1 MKHFSEAR
9 RDVQNGI
16 FQKKSDLADA
26 GVSRV
31 CLIWDIKGILR
42 VLLKIDEK
50 NNVEKAREAVLAIL
64 QSAAGPFW
72 KNEIWVWS
80 EDSSKAEEAVY
91 EQAWKHAETIDYGQP
106 EIKILDRHISK
117 ASWFNPPLNE
127 PWPLNEHTPPVLSF
141 YSFKG
146 GVGRTTA
153 LVSLAIQLAR
163 SGKKVAVID
172 LDLEAPGLSSLLPG
186 ADGQVAEY
194 GVVDFLLESSI
205 LESRGSMDISDY
217 CHVVDDQIVVADGP
231 PITVFPAG
239 KLDEYYLEKLARI
252 DYEALYAPMPGERP
266 GFLPLKEL
274 LKHIRSER
282 DVDYILIDSRAG
294 FHDLGGL
301 ALSGMSHLDVLF
313 GLSNEQ
319 SWRGM
324 ELVVRFLGRD
334 LIERDKKQ
342 LDCALVFAM
351 APAPGEKR
359 KDQFERFLDRSYE
372 LLSTNYY
379 DEEDAE
385 EDAEDEIRHPL
396 PSMDTTTKPHFPI
409 LIGFNPIIKD
419 AENIRD
425 IADLLSEGDFKNFAR
440 LLLERVGRALS

>member
-9 RDVQNGI
+9 RDVQNGVLR
-16 FQKKSDLADA
+16 KKSDLTGN

-42 VLLKIDEK
+42 ALLKVDEK
-50 NNVEKAREAVLAIL
+50 GDVENAKATVEGIL
-64 QSAAGPFW
+64 QDAAGPFW
-72 KNEIWVWS
+72 KDEIWVWS

-91 EQAWKHAETIDYGQP
+91 ERAWESAKSVDSGPP
-106 EIKILDRHISK
+106 EIKVLDRHISK
-117 ASWFNPPLNE
+117 ASWFNPVLDE
-127 PWPLNEHTPPVLSF
+127 PWPLKKQTPPVLSF

-194 GVVDFLLESSI
+194 GVVDYLLECCI
-205 LESRGSMDISDY
+205 LGSKGSMDIADY
-217 CHVVDDQIVVADGP
+217 YHLVDDPMLVADGP
-231 PITVFPAG
+231 PITVVPAG
-239 KLDEYYLEKLARI
+239 KLDHNYLEKLARI

-266 GFLPLKEL
+266 GVLPLKEL

-282 DVDYILIDSRAG
+282 NVDYILIDSRAG

-313 GLSNEQ
+313 GLSSEQ

-324 ELVVRFLGRD
+324 ELIVRFLGRD
-334 LIERDKKQ
+334 LIERGKKQ
-342 LDCALVFAM
+342 LDCALIFAM
-351 APAPGEKR
+351 APAPGKKR
-359 KDQFERFLDRSYE
+359 NDQLERFLDRSYE
-372 LLSTNYY
+372 LFSTNYY
-379 DEEDAE
+379 DKEEATGE
-385 EDAEDEIRHPL
+385 TRRPV
-396 PSMDTTTKPHFPI
+396 PSIDTSDKPHYPI
-409 LIGFNPIIKD
+409 TLGFDPIVKEAD
-419 AENIRD
+419 HIRD
-425 IADLLSEGDFKNFAR
+425 IADRLSEGDFRDFAR
-440 LLLERVGRALS
+440 LILERVGRTLDE